1 MSFIGLGAGVSRM
14 FAPVSLL
21 VRRFS
26 PRFGWVFLREFCCKI
41 AQQDEL
47 FRSHHMKTLMKG
59 LLVLAVVAGMSGC
72 IPMPGMHGGPHFGN
86 VMPTNQPTDLPS

>member
-1 MSFIGLGAGVSRM
+1 
-14 FAPVSLL
+14 
-21 VRRFS
+21 
-26 PRFGWVFLREFCCKI
+26 
-41 AQQDEL
+41 
-47 FRSHHMKTLMKG
+47 MKTLMKG